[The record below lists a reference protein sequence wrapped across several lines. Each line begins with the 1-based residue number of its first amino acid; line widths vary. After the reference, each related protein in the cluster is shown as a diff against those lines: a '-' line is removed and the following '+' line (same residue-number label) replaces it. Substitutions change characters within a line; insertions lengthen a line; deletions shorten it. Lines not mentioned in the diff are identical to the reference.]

1 MAKKK
6 VLTFSWDHFM
16 ERLRNSVFRP
26 KRQVKDIVFR
36 LIFGNNKEALLQLYN
51 ALNKTKYMQNSWR
64 SPENMPFYMMTVKK
78 Q

>member
-6 VLTFSWDHFM
+6 VMTFSWDHFM

-36 LIFGNNKEALLQLYN
+36 LIFGNNKEALLQL
-51 ALNKTKYMQNSWR
+51 
-64 SPENMPFYMMTVKK
+64 
-78 Q
+78 